1 MYCYNK
7 KTPTIQ
13 GYIMNTTEENNAD
26 LMVQEE
32 PQPKG
37 FDSEFFHEDVRKVYE
52 MQQLVIETLQD
63 QKERTTAHYD
73 EVRKITAD
81 LREIMVSNSEKTAEI
96 LKFTDFITKEV
107 GPAFGKLLEK
117 INKITESDTV
127 ILEEIKKYQQNQ
139 SKNMLIE
146 IIKDVGAI
154 QQMIGSVMRTCHTI
168 KGEVK
173 NVDDKVETIKMR
185 TPSRG

>member
-1 MYCYNK
+1 MNETE
-7 KTPTIQ
+7 KTTP
-13 GYIMNTTEENNAD
+13 A
-26 LMVQEE
+26 QEE
-32 PQPKG
+32 DPKG
-37 FDSEFFHEDVRKVYE
+37 YNSDFFHEDVRKVYE

-81 LREIMVSNSEKTAEI
+81 LREIMVSNAEKTAEI

-107 GPAFGKLLEK
+107 GPAFGNLLEK
-117 INKITESDTV
+117 INKVTENEAIVLD
-127 ILEEIKKYQQNQ
+127 EIQKYQKNQ
-139 SKNMLIE
+139 TKNMLAE
-146 IIKDVGAI
+146 IIKDVGVI
-154 QQMIGSVMRTCHTI
+154 QQMIGSVMRTCNTI

-173 NVDDKVETIKMR
+173 GVDEKVETIKLR